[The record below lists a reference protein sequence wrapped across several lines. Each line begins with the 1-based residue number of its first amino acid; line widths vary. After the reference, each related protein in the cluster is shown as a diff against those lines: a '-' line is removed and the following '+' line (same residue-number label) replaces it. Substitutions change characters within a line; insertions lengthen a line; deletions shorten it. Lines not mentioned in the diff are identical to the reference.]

1 MVGTSLGPCVLEA
14 EGLMAALGRMSGM
27 EVASQEIL
35 GLGRVGLLAGDQ
47 SQGWVF
53 GIDTEQ
59 RGGVCSWP
67 GKTWGN
73 KKTQL
78 SPRPLACALLV
89 PSWSSGHLLFEAEM
103 RIWVPPLSPPA
114 GLDRP
119 GLRLW
124 LCHAG
129 QVKASPKASV
139 SPAINRGDLK
149 TIRSSNKHRL
159 RAYSVH

>member
-1 MVGTSLGPCVLEA
+1 MCPGGRRPHGCPGTHVWNGGCLSRDPGARPGGAPGWGPE
-14 EGLMAALGRMSGM
+14 
-27 EVASQEIL
+27 
-35 GLGRVGLLAGDQ
+35 